1 MNFKS
6 LQRFSFFLAV
16 LIYLN
21 IWFGPLVRATH
32 SGLACPDWPL
42 CYGKFVPEYTFQIAM
57 EVGHRYYSGI
67 IGLLFAFLLFQI
79 FRNSESRRE
88 LGALGGVALFVL
100 GLQIALGA
108 LTVTKLLDAT
118 TVNLHLLNAILFFLI
133 VSTLSWRAGR
143 IYQIGS
149 GGINLSKIPQ
159 YWLLTLTLLL
169 TVFQLYMGGRVSSH
183 YAGLACPD
191 FPTCYGSWFEYGDD
205 FSRYQMEHR
214 YSGYIVALFIIITS
228 FVSIMKK
235 YPPKSKLFLKASTY
249 LIGIQIFLGAMNV
262 LNHLPKFITI
272 AHTGVAVLIIFTLY
286 FALIEAISPEGTP
299 SLE

>member
-6 LQRFSFFLAV
+6 LQRFSLFLAV
-16 LIYLN
+16 LIYIN

-57 EVGHRYYSGI
+57 EVTPMCKVS
-67 IGLLFAFLLFQI
+67 Q
-79 FRNSESRRE
+79 SES
-88 LGALGGVALFVL
+88 GVLGGIALFVL

-118 TVNLHLLNAILFFLI
+118 TVNLHLLNAILFFVI
-133 VSTLSWRAGR
+133 ISTISWKAGR
-143 IYQIGS
+143 IYNDGS
-149 GGINLSKIPQ
+149 GEVKFSSIPI
-159 YWLLTLTLLL
+159 YWLLTLTFLL

-191 FPTCYGSWFEYGDD
+191 FPTCYGLWFEYSDD

-228 FVSIMKK
+228 FVGIMKK

-299 SLE
+299 SIE

>member
-1 MNFKS
+1 MNFKN
-6 LQRFSFFLAV
+6 LQRFSLILSI

-79 FRNSESRRE
+79 FRNSESRKE
-88 LGALGGVALFVL
+88 LGILGVVALVVL

-133 VSTLSWRAGR
+133 VATISWKSGR
-143 IYQIGS
+143 LYQLGDAK
-149 GGINLSKIPQ
+149 INWSQLP
-159 YWLLTLTLLL
+159 YFWLLGLTLTL
-169 TVFQLYMGGRVSSH
+169 TIFQLYMGGRVSSN

-191 FPTCYGSWFEYGDD
+191 FPTCYGSWFEFKDD
-205 FSRYQMEHR
+205 YSRYQMEHR
-214 YSGYIVALFIIITS
+214 YSGYLVAVLILVTS
-228 FVSIMKK
+228 FVSIMKN
-235 YPPKSKLFLKASTY
+235 YTPKSKLFLKASSY

-286 FALIEAISPEGTP
+286 FALIESISPEGKT
-299 SLE
+299 SIG